1 LAEVKNKLSHSA
13 VSRYLKCPQS
23 FKYHYVKKV
32 RPDATSSALLFGSAL
47 DTCIEEVLK
56 DANADYM
63 KVFWE
68 NWEKAFINK
77 TLEEIPLNTKVAYA
91 KTDMDWDLLQEADLL
106 KLDQFIINNKLEYI
120 AKFDQKAAYKECV
133 KYKEQRAHRHFKEKE
148 HQYLNL
154 ANWLCM
160 ARKAPLMVEAFKK
173 HMLPRITK
181 VISTQKE
188 IKLENEDGDVA
199 QGYLDMVVE
208 LDDGKTYVLDLKTSA
223 RQYDDNA
230 AAESP
235 QLSLYAFHE
244 GVKNIGYVVL
254 YKNIAKNK
262 VRTCTKCNKVEANA
276 RVKTCSNEDTGSR
289 CQGELSEVI
298 DPEARLQL
306 ITSEVDESY
315 TKAVIENFDTVNS
328 LVKQGIFY
336 RNFDAC
342 SNWFGQVCPFKKD
355 CLGGSCEDT

>member
-1 LAEVKNKLSHSA
+1 MAKMSNKLSHSA

-23 FKYHYVKKV
+23 YKYHYVKKV

-47 DTCIEEVLK
+47 DSCVEEVLK
-56 DANADYM
+56 DPKVDYM
-63 KVFWE
+63 SVFFK

-77 TLEEIPLNTKVAYA
+77 KLEEIPTNIKVAYA
-91 KTDMDWDLLQEADLL
+91 KTDMDWDLLTDADLF
-106 KLDQFIINNKLEYI
+106 KLTQFIESKDLAYI
-120 AKFDQKAAYKECV
+120 ASSDPKDTYKECV
-133 KYKEQRAHRHFKEKE
+133 KFKEQRAYRSFKDKE
-148 HQYLNL
+148 HEYLNL

-173 HMLPRITK
+173 HMLPRIK
-181 VISTQKE
+181 RVISTQKQIE
-188 IKLENEDGDVA
+188 LQNEDGDIA
-199 QGYLDMVVE
+199 QGYIDMVVE
-208 LDDGKTYVLDLKTSA
+208 LDDGKEYVLDLKTSA

-230 AAESP
+230 ASESP

-244 GVKNIGYVVL
+244 GIDNVGYIVI

-262 VRTCTKCNKVEANA
+262 VRTCVKCNKVEDNA
-276 RVKTCSNEDTGSR
+276 RVSSCSNTVDGTR
-289 CQGELSEVI
+289 CKGDFSEVL
-298 DPEARLQL
+298 DPEAKVQL
-306 ITSEVDESY
+306 ITSPVNENY

-342 SNWFGQVCPFKKD
+342 SNWYGGLCPFKDD
-355 CLGGSCEDT
+355 CLGGNCD